1 MTAKIFRNMFISF
14 LESRISWNPTMVN
27 EKVLI
32 LNEFKDFFS
41 GRRWLKRL
49 PELMRWLYL
58 LRSADSL

>member
-1 MTAKIFRNMFISF
+1 MFISF